1 MTERRLILMTQQE
14 EQQLHR
20 DRYYIVND
28 ILHIVYYDP
37 ILKRRTKTG
46 IEYTHVLP
54 FVSY

>member
-1 MTERRLILMTQQE
+1 MTQQE

-37 ILKRRTKTG
+37 ILKRRSKTG